1 MQEQKNNNQIA
12 NATNPLNMEN
22 SKLLVDF
29 FDLLLQWNIEDERK
43 QKEEDKKIQTT
54 I

>member
-1 MQEQKNNNQIA
+1 MQEQKNNNQIV
-12 NATNPLNMEN
+12 NTTTPLNMEN